1 MKIGAVPCKRENL
14 KSGAQKSKPHGTL
27 STFSVPSEGETLKP
41 KLKSKNHVKTK
52 NYEFI
57 DWLLAIDASVM

>member
-1 MKIGAVPCKRENL
+1 MPCKKEKR
-14 KSGAQKSKPHGTL
+14 KSGAQTPKPHGTL
-27 STFSVPSEGETLKP
+27 STFSVPSEGENMKP
-41 KLKSKNHVKTK
+41 KLKSKNQVKTK

>member
-1 MKIGAVPCKRENL
+1 MRWVLCHAKKKNQKAVH
-14 KSGAQKSKPHGTL
+14 KSRSCMVLYPRLACERGGD
-27 STFSVPSEGETLKP
+27 VKP
-41 KLKSKNHVKTK
+41 KLKSKNQVKTK